1 MAQVN
6 IDVAKEES
14 VQAVN
19 TKVGTSSDTASNT
32 PTTLFAGIK
41 GLIGWFTVN
50 WTAARATKLDSIQ
63 TTLNT
68 PDGNT
73 LGAWLNYLQTT
84 SQSSINLL
92 NNATY
97 GLNAIKTAVSSGCV
111 KGIQRGTIPSRSTR
125 TGVIKSINPNSS
137 DYFSYFDVSIEGVNI
152 SKAICRATFKVRYQY
167 NGSCELISNN
177 IIRIYYFATSTS
189 SDAALIS
196 DILWEVVELY

>member
-6 IDVAKEES
+6 IDVAKEAS

-19 TKVGTSSDTASNT
+19 TKVGASTDTPSNT
-32 PTTLFAGIK
+32 PTTMFSGIK
-41 GLIGWFTVN
+41 SLISWFTNV
-50 WTAARATKLDSIQ
+50 WTTTRATKLDSIQ

-97 GLNAIKTAVSSGCV
+97 GLNAIKTALASGGSIKSV
-111 KGIQRGTIPSRSTR
+111 QRGICDTYGSKSNVDLVVNINA
-125 TGVIKSINPNSS
+125 VNMNKSIILVNGFHMVYSNSS
-137 DYFSYFDVSIEGVNI
+137 DNLVYNPI
-152 SKAICRATFKVRYQY
+152 ATFVNSTQLAVRRSEV
-167 NGSCELISNN
+167 NSS
-177 IIRIYYFATSTS
+177 YYVWTAVWQVIEFN
-189 SDAALIS
+189 
-196 DILWEVVELY
+196 